1 MMGHREPL
9 RGGDEVDTFSRWRR
23 LLKKRAG
30 KFKRVK
36 VRFNRRV
43 RRLFKKETFNDVEQ

>member
-36 VRFNRRV
+36 ARFNRRV
-43 RRLFKKETFNDVEQ
+43 RRLFKKLGMQDADA